1 MGVFNLQHPK
11 ATFSGICWEHEGQ
24 SWVLSTQDLKRTF
37 YGTHTYLP
45 TYLHTYLPP
54 YIHTCMHAGI
64 TLLVAGTTESVRGA
78 SMELFARLFDTST
91 CERGTDLLF
100 WAGAFNPK
108 ALESSVKLTERPTRT
123 SHRPPLPSQETLK
136 TKHDR
141 KCYFLCIRCDS
152 LGRDPN
158 PW

>member
-24 SWVLSTQDLKRTF
+24 SWVLSTQDLSGPSTVLIP
-37 YGTHTYLP
+37 TYLP

-64 TLLVAGTTESVRGA
+64 TLLVARTTESVQGA

-100 WAGAFNPK
+100 WVGAFNPK

-123 SHRPPLPSQETLK
+123 SHRPPPSLPRNTQNK
-136 TKHDR
+136 T
-141 KCYFLCIRCDS
+141 
-152 LGRDPN
+152 
-158 PW
+158 